1 MKSGLEI
8 VCLLNPLRT
17 RGPLRVEAIVCK
29 KYHEMI
35 LSVVVSSNLRFRATF
50 SREFLSNQKDS
61 TNMSRIRSD
70 SLAGYVESLQARGV
84 YTFTKDQAAESISGT
99 PSAIKLALNRL
110 AAKKRIV
117 RIRRDFYTIV
127 PIEYAAKGIL
137 PPDWFIDQ
145 LMEFLGKPYYVGL
158 LSAAAAYGS
167 SIQQPQEYQVI
178 VPDFMRPIN
187 TRNLRIRFFKRSRM
201 AGSPTRKVKSATGYI
216 KVSDPAVTAID
227 LVGYAR
233 QIGGYEIVIPPI
245 NELCKMLNPDML
257 IDAAKREPNLAFIQR
272 LGHIL
277 DWLGE
282 HNLSGRLASW
292 LSTKEPA
299 WIALDPSNKKS
310 GSDRDSKWHVIVNTQ
325 LHNEP

>member
-1 MKSGLEI
+1 
-8 VCLLNPLRT
+8 
-17 RGPLRVEAIVCK
+17 
-29 KYHEMI
+29 
-35 LSVVVSSNLRFRATF
+35 
-50 SREFLSNQKDS
+50 
-61 TNMSRIRSD
+61 MSRIRSD
-70 SLAGYVESLQARGV
+70 SIGGYVESLQARGV
-84 YTFTKDQAAESISGT
+84 YTFTRNQAAESASGSQ
-99 PSAIKLALNRL
+99 SAIKLALARL

-117 RIRRDFYTIV
+117 RIRRDFYVIV
-127 PIEYAAKGIL
+127 PIEYASKGIL

-158 LSAAAAYGS
+158 LSAAAIYGS

-201 AGSPTRKVKSATGYI
+201 AGSPNRKVKSSTGSI
-216 KVSDPAVTAID
+216 RVSDPAVTAID

-233 QIGGYEIVIPPI
+233 QIGGYETVIPPI
-245 NELCKMLNPDML
+245 NELCKMLNPDIL
-257 IDAAKREPNLAFIQR
+257 IEAAKHEQNLAFIQR

-282 HNLSGRLASW
+282 HNLSGQLARW

-310 GSDRDSKWHVIVNTQ
+310 GSARDSKWRVIVNTE